1 MKILVIPAGSIYSGL
16 AWLESHFGRSL
27 YHFKAN
33 VGIQPMG
40 TSWLEEEVG
49 PEMTAK
55 ITNKTCDKKNLICL
69 SNDKYRQ

>member
-1 MKILVIPAGSIYSGL
+1 MGL

-33 VGIQPMG
+33 VEWHTTHG
-40 TSWLEEEVG
+40 LEEEVG

-55 ITNKTCDKKNLICL
+55 ITNKTCDKKKLICL
-69 SNDKYRQ
+69 FNDKYRQ